1 MSNTRAARIVFLVLF
16 IISIVVPLFYFDQLP
31 ERIASHF
38 NTRNQAD
45 SWMSKGSYMIF
56 HYSVILFFFLLF
68 WGLSF
73 FVPRF
78 PPSLINLPNKEYWL
92 SETRKEKTFLK
103 LQAMMFWI
111 GNACLALFIYV
122 FYELLNANINGTGQI
137 SSFSWVSILIFLS
150 ANTFIVIKYVLY
162 FTKKENQ
169 SGE

>member
-1 MSNTRAARIVFLVLF
+1 
-16 IISIVVPLFYFDQLP
+16 
-31 ERIASHF
+31 
-38 NTRNQAD
+38 
-45 SWMSKGSYMIF
+45 
-56 HYSVILFFFLLF
+56 
-68 WGLSF
+68 
-73 FVPRF
+73 
-78 PPSLINLPNKEYWL
+78 
-92 SETRKEKTFLK
+92 
-103 LQAMMFWI
+103 MFWI